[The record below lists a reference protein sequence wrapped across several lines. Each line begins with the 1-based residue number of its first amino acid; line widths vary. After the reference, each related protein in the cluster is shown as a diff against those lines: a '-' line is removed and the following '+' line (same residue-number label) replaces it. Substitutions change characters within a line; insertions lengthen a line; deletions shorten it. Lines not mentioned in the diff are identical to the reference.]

1 MTQTVP
7 VRLGKDMLE
16 TIDLLVKLGF
26 YGNRSEAIRELMKKG
41 LEAREDLKELG
52 KMVKI
57 VEKLD
62 KAGRIDFSGLELER
76 ERF

>member
-26 YGNRSEAIRELMKKG
+26 YGNRSEAVRELMKKG
-41 LEAREDLKELG
+41 LEAGEDMKELG
-52 KMVKI
+52 KMVKT
-57 VEKLD
+57 VARLD
-62 KAGRIDFSGLELER
+62 KAGRIDSSRLELER